1 MQYLQSQTDRVGII
15 LRSTDSTKRV
25 ATAAAAAA
33 HTFSPSAAKQKE
45 QEREPSAPYQCSDLL
60 GKKVTG
66 TVVRKALL
74 LITTVLVVGDWCT
87 ELLVFFDTDGED
99 ISTVLP
105 E

>member
-45 QEREPSAPYQCSDLL
+45 QEREPSAPYQSSDLS
-60 GKKVTG
+60 VPP
-66 TVVRKALL
+66 VVRKALL
-74 LITTVLVVGDWCT
+74 LTTVLVVGDWCT